1 MMLFDDVHISLV
13 PPSVSLEAGGGTLV
27 VELKHGEYLH
37 EKIYEFILLSDESL
51 GLEKGL
57 TWYVLTSC
65 LWRS

>member
-13 PPSVSLEAGGGTLV
+13 PPGVSLEAGGRALV
-27 VELKHGEYLH
+27 VQLKDGEYSH
-37 EKIYEFILLSDESL
+37 EKMYEFILLVKESL
-51 GLEKGL
+51 DLEKGL